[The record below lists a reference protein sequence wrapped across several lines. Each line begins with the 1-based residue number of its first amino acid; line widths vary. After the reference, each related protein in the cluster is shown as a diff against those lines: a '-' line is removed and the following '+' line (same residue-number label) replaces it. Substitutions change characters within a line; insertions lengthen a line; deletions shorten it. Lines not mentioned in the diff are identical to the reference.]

1 MQQSVETVE
10 ELKELPALPERYA
23 LYLRACLLGC
33 LYVGSHDILVV
44 HQLIEMM
51 TAEESRLA
59 KLRKQKKE
67 EDEKNGVKKDPA
79 PAAQD
84 AFGGLA
90 GMGGLSSLFGA
101 LPSPSTPK
109 PAEEAAM
116 AKEDN
121 EFQLKMMVLAIALVA
136 AGESVNES
144 MVTRTLELLLVYGG
158 KSVNEM
164 VRQFSGR
171 ES

>member
-1 MQQSVETVE
+1 METVE

-79 PAAQD
+79 PATQD

-136 AGESVNES
+136 AGESVNE
-144 MVTRTLELLLVYGG
+144 
-158 KSVNEM
+158 M

>member
-1 MQQSVETVE
+1 METVE

-79 PAAQD
+79 PATQD

-164 VRQFSGR
+164 VRQFSVR

>member
-1 MQQSVETVE
+1 MDTVE

-33 LYVGSHDILVV
+33 LYVGSHDILIV

-79 PAAQD
+79 PATQD

-164 VRQFSGR
+164 VRQFSVR

>member
-1 MQQSVETVE
+1 METVE

-67 EDEKNGVKKDPA
+67 EDEKNGVKKDPT

-164 VRQFSGR
+164 VRQFSVR

>member
-1 MQQSVETVE
+1 METIE
-10 ELKELPALPERYA
+10 ELKELPALPERYT
-23 LYLRACLLGC
+23 LFLRACLLGC
-33 LYVGSHDILVV
+33 LYVGSHDILVI

-79 PAAQD
+79 PAQD
-84 AFGGLA
+84 PFGGLA
-90 GMGGLSSLFGA
+90 GISGLSNLLGV

-109 PAEEAAM
+109 PGEEAAM

-136 AGESVNES
+136 SGESVNES

-164 VRQFSGR
+164 VWQFWAP

>member
-1 MQQSVETVE
+1 ME

-79 PAAQD
+79 PATQD

-164 VRQFSGR
+164 VRQFSVR